1 VVRRGGH
8 PEDRVKRQP
17 VSALDLLLPG
27 AALALVTVG
36 ILFIYSAGLDTATG
50 ENTGAWVRQLIWAVS
65 GIGLMLFFTFFQL
78 GALRTYT
85 LVVYAANLLLLLVT
99 LLFGR
104 EVNGARAWL
113 GIGELGVQPSEFMKI
128 SAILFLAVYFTG
140 IGNGI
145 RELPRFL
152 LGLLIILVPMGMV
165 MLQPDTGTAL
175 VFIPIFLAMAFIAG
189 AEARHLAFFLLAGL
203 LTIILAAVP
212 VVLTA
217 MQKSGALIGLLGDPA
232 FMAYV
237 LAAGVAVTGLAVLG
251 WRRTKRRYFYWISWS
266 SSVAAIG
273 ALGSIA
279 VRMVLR
285 DYQIMRLAIFVD
297 PQLDPKGAG
306 WNILQSVT
314 AIGSGGLFGKG
325 WLQGTQ
331 SQLQYLPQQS
341 TDFIFS
347 ILAEEWGFLGGLL
360 ILGLFLAIVLRG
372 LTVIWGAR
380 EDYPLLV
387 GTGVLAMLF
396 FHVLVNIGMAMGIM
410 PITGIPL
417 MLLSYGGSS
426 LWTALAGVGI
436 LMNINR
442 RRHRY

>member
-1 VVRRGGH
+1 
-8 PEDRVKRQP
+8 VKRP
-17 VSALDLLLPG
+17 SLSAFDLMLP
-27 AALALVTVG
+27 AAVLALVAVG
-36 ILFIYSAGLDTATG
+36 ILFIYSAGLDTGSARSS
-50 ENTGAWVRQLIWAVS
+50 GAWIRQLVWAIT
-65 GIGLMLFFTFFQL
+65 GFAIMLFFTFFNL
-78 GALRTYT
+78 STLRTYA
-85 LVVYAANLLLLLVT
+85 LAIYAATLLLIVVT

-128 SAILFLAVYFTG
+128 TTILFLGGYFTG

-152 LGLLIILVPMGMV
+152 LGLVIILVPMGLV
-165 MLQPDTGTAL
+165 MLQPDLGTAL
-175 VFIPIFLAMAFIAG
+175 VFIPIFLGMAFIAG
-189 AEARHLAFFLLAGL
+189 AEARHLAFLLAAGL
-203 LTIILAAVP
+203 AAVMLVAVP

-217 MQKSGALIGLLGDPA
+217 MQRGSAVIGLAGDPA
-232 FMAYV
+232 FLAYV
-237 LAAGVAVTGLAVLG
+237 LAAAAAVTGLAILG
-251 WRRTKRRYFYWISWS
+251 WRWTKRRHFYWFAWTA
-266 SSVAAIG
+266 SVVMTAS
-273 ALGSIA
+273 LGSLA
-279 VRMVLR
+279 ARAVLR
-285 DYQIMRLAIFVD
+285 DYQIMRLAIFID

-331 SQLQYLPQQS
+331 SQLHYLPQQS
-341 TDFIFS
+341 TDFVFS
-347 ILAEEWGFLGGLL
+347 ILAEEWGFLGGVFV
-360 ILGLFLAIVLRG
+360 LGLFLVILARG
-372 LTVIWGAR
+372 LSVVWGSR
-380 EDYPLLV
+380 EDYALLT
-387 GTGVLAMLF
+387 GTGILAMLY

-426 LWTALAGVGI
+426 LWTALAGAGI

>member
-1 VVRRGGH
+1 
-8 PEDRVKRQP
+8 VKRQP

>member
-1 VVRRGGH
+1 
-8 PEDRVKRQP
+8 VKRPPLSPADLVLP
-17 VSALDLLLPG
+17 VAS
-27 AALALVTVG
+27 LVLVAVG
-36 ILFIYSAGLDTATG
+36 VLFIYSAGLDVGSARGSDAWIRQLVWAATG
-50 ENTGAWVRQLIWAVS
+50 IAI
-65 GIGLMLFFTFFQL
+65 MLFLTFFSL
-78 GALRTYT
+78 SALRAYAFAI
-85 LVVYAANLLLLLVT
+85 YAANLLLIVVT
-99 LLFGR
+99 LVFGR

-128 SAILFLAVYFTG
+128 STILFLAVYLTG

-152 LGLLIILVPMGMV
+152 LGLLIILVPMGLI
-165 MLQPDTGTAL
+165 MLQPDLGTAL
-175 VFIPIFLAMAFIAG
+175 VFIPIFLGMAFIAG
-189 AEARHLAFFLLAGL
+189 AEARHLAFLLVAGFAAVL
-203 LTIILAAVP
+203 MAAVP
-212 VVLTA
+212 VVVLA
-217 MQKSGALIGLLGDPA
+217 MRPEGAAPGLLGDRA
-232 FMAYV
+232 FLAYV
-237 LAAGVAVTGLAVLG
+237 LAAAAAVTGLAVLG
-251 WRRTKRRYFYWISWS
+251 WRWTKRRYFYWISWTA
-266 SSVAAIG
+266 SVATA
-273 ALGSIA
+273 ASLGSLA
-279 VRMVLR
+279 ARAALR

-297 PQLDPKGAG
+297 PQLDPRGAG

-347 ILAEEWGFLGGLL
+347 ILAEEWGFLGGVFV
-360 ILGLFLAIVLRG
+360 LGLFLVVLLRG
-372 LTVIWGAR
+372 LSVVWGAR
-380 EDYPLLV
+380 EDYPLLA
-387 GTGVLAMLF
+387 GTGILVMLF
-396 FHVLVNIGMAMGIM
+396 FHVLVNVGMAMGIM

-426 LWTALAGVGI
+426 LWTALAGTGI

>member
-1 VVRRGGH
+1 
-8 PEDRVKRQP
+8 VKRP
-17 VSALDLLLPG
+17 PLPTSDLILP
-27 AALALVTVG
+27 AAVLVLVAVG
-36 ILFIYSAGLDTATG
+36 ILFIYSAGLDSG
-50 ENTGAWVRQLIWAVS
+50 SRQNSGAWIRQLIWAAS
-65 GIGLMLFFTFFQL
+65 GIVIMVFLTLFNL
-78 GALRTYT
+78 GTLRTYA
-85 LVVYAANLLLLLVT
+85 LAVYAANLLLLAVT
-99 LLFGR
+99 LVFGR

-128 SAILFLAVYFTG
+128 TTILFLGVYFTG

-152 LGLLIILVPMGMV
+152 LGLLIILVPMALI
-165 MLQPDTGTAL
+165 MLQPDLGTAL
-175 VFIPIFLAMAFIAG
+175 VFIPIFLGMAFIAG
-189 AEARHLAFFLLAGL
+189 AEARHLAFFLAGGFGAVL
-203 LTIILAAVP
+203 LAASP

-217 MQKSGALIGLLGDPA
+217 MQRGGAAVSLAGDRA
-232 FMAYV
+232 FLAYV
-237 LAAGVAVTGLAVLG
+237 LVATAAVAGLALLG
-251 WRRTKRRYFYWISWS
+251 WRWTKRRYFYWIAWIA
-266 SSVAAIG
+266 SVAMTAS
-273 ALGSIA
+273 LGSLAARAAI
-279 VRMVLR
+279 R

-347 ILAEEWGFLGGLL
+347 ILAEEWGFLGG
-360 ILGLFLAIVLRG
+360 IFVLGLFLVIVVRG
-372 LTVIWGAR
+372 LSIVWGSR
-380 EDYPLLV
+380 EDFSLLA
-387 GTGVLAMLF
+387 GTGILVMLF

-426 LWTALAGVGI
+426 LWTALAGTGI

-442 RRHRY
+442 RRRRY

>member
-1 VVRRGGH
+1 
-8 PEDRVKRQP
+8 VKRPSLSVSDLMLP
-17 VSALDLLLPG
+17 VAVLM
-27 AALALVTVG
+27 LVAVG
-36 ILFIYSAGLDTATG
+36 ILFIYSAGLDSGTARS
-50 ENTGAWVRQLIWAVS
+50 TGAWIRQLVWAVT
-65 GIGLMLFFTFFQL
+65 GIAIMLFLMFFNL
-78 GALRTYT
+78 STLRTYAFALYAGT
-85 LVVYAANLLLLLVT
+85 LVLILVT
-99 LLFGR
+99 LAFGR

-128 SAILFLAVYFTG
+128 STILFLAVYLAG
-140 IGNGI
+140 IGNGV

-152 LGLLIILVPMGMV
+152 LGLLIILVPMGLI
-165 MLQPDTGTAL
+165 MLQPDMGTAL
-175 VFIPIFLAMAFIAG
+175 VFIPIFLGMAFVAG
-189 AEARHLAFFLLAGL
+189 AEARHLAFLFAAGLAAVLLAS
-203 LTIILAAVP
+203 VP
-212 VVLTA
+212 VVLAA
-217 MQKSGALIGLLGDPA
+217 MGRGGALLSLAGDRA
-232 FMAYV
+232 FLAYV
-237 LAAGVAVTGLAVLG
+237 LAAAAAVTGLAVLG
-251 WRRTKRRYFYWISWS
+251 WRWTRRRYFYWIAWTA
-266 SSVAAIG
+266 SVVMTAS
-273 ALGSIA
+273 LGSLGA
-279 VRMVLR
+279 RAVLR

-347 ILAEEWGFLGGLL
+347 ILAEEWGFMGGVFV
-360 ILGLFLAIVLRG
+360 LGLFFLILLRG
-372 LTVIWGAR
+372 LSIVWGSR
-380 EDYPLLV
+380 EDYALLT
-387 GTGVLAMLF
+387 GTGILSMLF

-426 LWTALAGVGI
+426 LWTALAGAGI

>member
-1 VVRRGGH
+1 
-8 PEDRVKRQP
+8 VKRP
-17 VSALDLLLPG
+17 PLSAADLLLPA
-27 AALALVTVG
+27 AALALVVVG
-36 ILFIYSAGLDTATG
+36 ILFIYSAGLDTASG
-50 ENTGAWVRQLIWAVS
+50 GNTGAWVRQLIWAVS
-65 GIGLMLFFTFFQL
+65 GIALMLFLTFFGL
-78 GALRTYT
+78 GVLRTYA
-85 LVVYAANLLLLLVT
+85 LAIYGANLVLIVVT

-113 GIGELGVQPSEFMKI
+113 GIGELGVQPSEFMKV
-128 SAILFLAVYFTG
+128 STILFLGVYFTG

-152 LGLLIILVPMGMV
+152 LGLLIILLPMGLV

-189 AEARHLAFFLLAGL
+189 AEARHLAFMLLAGL
-203 LTIILAAVP
+203 LTVVLAAVP
-212 VVLTA
+212 VVLGA
-217 MQKSGALIGLLGDPA
+217 MQRGGAVTGLLGDLT
-232 FMAYV
+232 FLAYV
-237 LAAGVAVTGLAVLG
+237 LAATAAVTGLAVLG
-251 WRRTKRRYFYWISWS
+251 WRWTKRRYFYWISWS
-266 SSVAAIG
+266 ASVAAT
-273 ALGSIA
+273 ASLGSIA
-279 VRMVLR
+279 VRAVLR

-297 PQLDPKGAG
+297 PNLDPRGAG

-325 WLQGTQ
+325 LLQGTQ

-347 ILAEEWGFLGGLL
+347 ILAEEWGFLGGVFV
-360 ILGLFLAIVLRG
+360 LGLYLVILLRS
-372 LTVIWGAR
+372 LTVLWGSR

-387 GTGVLAMLF
+387 GTGILAMLF
-396 FHVLVNIGMAMGIM
+396 FHVLVNVGMAMGIM

>member
-1 VVRRGGH
+1 
-8 PEDRVKRQP
+8 VKRQP
-17 VSALDLLLPG
+17 LSALDLLLPG

-50 ENTGAWVRQLIWAVS
+50 ENTGAWVRQLIWAVT

-78 GALRTYT
+78 SALRTYA
-85 LVVYAANLLLLLVT
+85 LAVYAANLLLLLVT

-128 SAILFLAVYFTG
+128 STILFLAVYFTG

-152 LGLLIILVPMGMV
+152 LGLLIILVPMGLV

-203 LTIILAAVP
+203 LTIIMAVVP

-217 MQKSGALIGLLGDPA
+217 MQKNGALIGLLGDPT

-237 LAAGVAVTGLAVLG
+237 LAAAVAITGLAVLG
-251 WRRTKRRYFYWISWS
+251 WRWTKRRYFYWISWS

-360 ILGLFLAIVLRG
+360 VLGLFLAIVLRG

-426 LWTALAGVGI
+426 LWTALAGIGI

>member
-1 VVRRGGH
+1 M
-8 PEDRVKRQP
+8 KRP
-17 VSALDLLLPG
+17 SFSLPDLILP
-27 AALALVTVG
+27 AAVLVLVAIG
-36 ILFIYSAGLDTATG
+36 ILFIYSAGLDTG
-50 ENTGAWVRQLIWAVS
+50 SVRNSGAWIRQLVWAVT
-65 GIGLMLFFTFFQL
+65 GLALMLFLAFFSL
-78 GALRTYT
+78 TTLRTYA
-85 LVVYAANLLLLLVT
+85 LAIYAANLLLIIVT

-128 SAILFLAVYFTG
+128 STILFLAVYFTG

-145 RELPRFL
+145 RELARFL
-152 LGLLIILVPMGMV
+152 LGLVIIIVPMGLI
-165 MLQPDTGTAL
+165 MLQPDLGTAL
-175 VFIPIFLAMAFIAG
+175 VFIPIFIGMAFIAG
-189 AEARHLAFFLLAGL
+189 AEARHLAFLLAAGFTAVL
-203 LTIILAAVP
+203 LAAVP
-212 VVLTA
+212 VVLAA
-217 MQKSGALIGLLGDPA
+217 MQRGGAVLGLLGDRA
-232 FMAYV
+232 FLAYV
-237 LAAGVAVTGLAVLG
+237 LAAAAAVTGLAVLG
-251 WRRTKRRYFYWISWS
+251 WRWTKRRYFYWIAWTA
-266 SSVAAIG
+266 SVVMTAS
-273 ALGSIA
+273 LGSLVARAI
-279 VRMVLR
+279 LR

-347 ILAEEWGFLGGLL
+347 ILAEEWGFMGG
-360 ILGLFLAIVLRG
+360 IFVLGLFLVIVLRG
-372 LTVIWGAR
+372 LSVVWGSR
-380 EDYPLLV
+380 EDYSLL
-387 GTGVLAMLF
+387 TGSGILVMLF

-417 MLLSYGGSS
+417 MLLSYGGSA
-426 LWTALAGVGI
+426 LWTALAGAGI

>member
-1 VVRRGGH
+1 M
-8 PEDRVKRQP
+8 KRQP
-17 VSALDLLLPG
+17 ISALDFLLP
-27 AALALVTVG
+27 AATLALVVVG
-36 ILFIYSAGLDTATG
+36 ILFIYSAGLDAATG
-50 ENTGAWVRQLIWAVS
+50 ENTGAWVRQLIWAVT
-65 GIGLMLFFTFFQL
+65 GFGLMLFFTFFQL
-78 GALRTYT
+78 GTLRTYA
-85 LVVYAANLLLLLVT
+85 LAVYAANLLLLVVT

-128 SAILFLAVYFTG
+128 ATILFLAVYFTG

-152 LGLLIILVPMGMV
+152 LGLLIIMVPMGLV

-175 VFIPIFLAMAFIAG
+175 VYIPIFLAMAFIAG
-189 AEARHLAFFLLAGL
+189 AEARHLAFLLLTGL

-212 VVLTA
+212 VMLTA
-217 MQKSGALIGLLGDPA
+217 MGRSGALIGLLADPA
-232 FMAYV
+232 FLAYV
-237 LAAGVAVTGLAVLG
+237 AAATVAVTGLAVLG
-251 WRRTKRRYFYWISWS
+251 WRWTKRRYFYWISWS

-273 ALGSIA
+273 TLGSI
-279 VRMVLR
+279 VLRTLLR

-306 WNILQSVT
+306 WNIIQSVT

-325 WLQGTQ
+325 WLLGTQ
-331 SQLQYLPQQS
+331 SQGQYLPQQS

-360 ILGLFLAIVLRG
+360 VLGLFLAILLRG
-372 LTVIWGAR
+372 VTVIWGAR
-380 EDYPLLV
+380 EDYPLLA

-396 FHVLVNIGMAMGIM
+396 FHVLVNLGMAMGIM
-410 PITGIPL
+410 PVMGIPL

>member
-1 VVRRGGH
+1 M
-8 PEDRVKRQP
+8 KRSP
-17 VSALDLLLPG
+17 LSPYDLVLP
-27 AALALVTVG
+27 AATLALVAIGV
-36 ILFIYSAGLDTATG
+36 LFIYSAGIDLASARDS
-50 ENTGAWVRQLIWAVS
+50 GAWIRQIVWAVT
-65 GIGLMLFFTFFQL
+65 GTAIMLLFTFLNLATLRAYAF
-78 GALRTYT
+78 AL
-85 LVVYAANLLLLLVT
+85 YAGNLLLIVVT

-128 SAILFLAVYFTG
+128 STILFLAVYLTG

-152 LGLLIILVPMGMV
+152 LGLLIVLVPIALIMV
-165 MLQPDTGTAL
+165 QPDLGTAI
-175 VFIPIFLAMAFIAG
+175 VFVPIFLGMSFVAG
-189 AEARHLAFFLLAGL
+189 AETRHLAF
-203 LTIILAAVP
+203 LAAAGFLAVLFAAAP
-212 VVLTA
+212 VVLAA
-217 MQKSGALIGLLGDPA
+217 MGRRGAFVSLAGDRVFLLTL
-232 FMAYV
+232 
-237 LAAGVAVTGLAVLG
+237 LAAAGSSAGLALLG
-251 WRRTKRRYFYWISWS
+251 WRWTKRRHFYWIAWAA
-266 SSVAAIG
+266 SVLMSA
-273 ALGSIA
+273 ALGSLVA
-279 VRMVLR
+279 RSVLR

-306 WNILQSVT
+306 WNIAQSVT

-347 ILAEEWGFLGGLL
+347 ILAEEWGFLGG
-360 ILGLFLAIVLRG
+360 IFVLGLYLVILLRG
-372 LTVIWGAR
+372 LSVVWTSR
-380 EDYPLLV
+380 EDYPLLA
-387 GTGVLAMLF
+387 GTGVLSLLF
-396 FHVLVNIGMAMGIM
+396 YHVLVNVGMAMGIM

-417 MLLSYGGSS
+417 LLLSYGGSA

>member
-1 VVRRGGH
+1 
-8 PEDRVKRQP
+8 
-17 VSALDLLLPG
+17 
-27 AALALVTVG
+27 
-36 ILFIYSAGLDTATG
+36 
-50 ENTGAWVRQLIWAVS
+50 VS
-65 GIGLMLFFTFFQL
+65 GVAIMLFLTFFNLTTLRAYAL
-78 GALRTYT
+78 GI
-85 LVVYAANLLLLLVT
+85 YAANLLLVVVT
-99 LLFGR
+99 LVFGR

-128 SAILFLAVYFTG
+128 STILFLAVYFTG

-152 LGLLIILVPMGMV
+152 LGLLIILVPMGLV

-203 LTIILAAVP
+203 FTIIMAVVP

-217 MQKSGALIGLLGDPA
+217 MQKNGALIGLLGDPT

-237 LAAGVAVTGLAVLG
+237 LAAAVAITGLAVLG
-251 WRRTKRRYFYWISWS
+251 WRWTKRRYFYWISWS

-360 ILGLFLAIVLRG
+360 VLGLFLAIVLRG

-426 LWTALAGVGI
+426 LWTALAGIGI

>member
-1 VVRRGGH
+1 
-8 PEDRVKRQP
+8 VKRQP
-17 VSALDLLLPG
+17 LSALDLLLPG
-27 AALALVTVG
+27 ASLALVAVG

-50 ENTGAWVRQLIWAVS
+50 ENTGAWVRQLIWAGT
-65 GIGLMLFFTFFQL
+65 GIGLMVFFTFFQL
-78 GALRTYT
+78 GMLRTYA
-85 LVVYAANLLLLLVT
+85 LAVYAANLLLLLVT

-128 SAILFLAVYFTG
+128 STILFLAVYFTG

-152 LGLLIILVPMGMV
+152 LGLLIIMVPMGLV
-165 MLQPDTGTAL
+165 MLQPDTGTAI
-175 VFIPIFLAMAFIAG
+175 VFIPIFLAIAFIAG
-189 AEARHLAFFLLAGL
+189 AEARHLAFLLLAGL
-203 LTIILAAVP
+203 LTIIMAAVP

-217 MQKSGALIGLLGDPA
+217 MGKTGALIGLLGDPA
-232 FMAYV
+232 FLAYV
-237 LAAGVAVTGLAVLG
+237 FAATMAVTGLAVLG
-251 WRRTKRRYFYWISWS
+251 WRWTKRRYFYWISWS

-273 ALGSIA
+273 ALTSIA
-279 VRMVLR
+279 LRTLLR

-306 WNILQSVT
+306 WNIIQSIT
-314 AIGSGGLFGKG
+314 AIGSGGLNGKG
-325 WLQGTQ
+325 WLHGTQ

-360 ILGLFLAIVLRG
+360 VLALFLVILLRG
-372 LTVIWGAR
+372 LTVIWGSR

-387 GTGVLAMLF
+387 GTGILGMLF
-396 FHVLVNIGMAMGIM
+396 FHVLVNLGMAMGIM
-410 PITGIPL
+410 PIMGIPL

>member
-1 VVRRGGH
+1 M
-8 PEDRVKRQP
+8 KRP
-17 VSALDLLLPG
+17 SLSPFDLMLPAAVLLLV
-27 AALALVTVG
+27 AVG
-36 ILFIYSAGLDTATG
+36 VLFIYSAGLDTGSARSSGAWIRQLVWAATG
-50 ENTGAWVRQLIWAVS
+50 VA
-65 GIGLMLFFTFFQL
+65 LMLFLTFFNL
-78 GALRTYT
+78 ATLRTYA
-85 LVVYAANLLLLLVT
+85 LGIYAGNLLLIVVT

-128 SAILFLAVYFTG
+128 TTILFLGVYFTG

-152 LGLLIILVPMGMV
+152 LGLLIILVPMGLV
-165 MLQPDTGTAL
+165 MLQPDLGTAL
-175 VFIPIFLAMAFIAG
+175 VFIPIFLGMAFIAG
-189 AEARHLAFFLLAGL
+189 AEARHLAFLLAAGL
-203 LTIILAAVP
+203 AAVMLVAVP

-217 MQKSGALIGLLGDPA
+217 MQRGGAVLGLIGDPT
-232 FMAYV
+232 FLAYV
-237 LAAGVAVTGLAVLG
+237 LAAAAAVTGLAVLG
-251 WRRTKRRYFYWISWS
+251 WRWTKRRHFYWIAWT
-266 SSVAAIG
+266 
-273 ALGSIA
+273 
-279 VRMVLR
+279 
-285 DYQIMRLAIFVD
+285 
-297 PQLDPKGAG
+297 GAG

-347 ILAEEWGFLGGLL
+347 ILAEEWGFLGGVFV
-360 ILGLFLAIVLRG
+360 LGLFLVILLRG
-372 LTVIWGAR
+372 LSVVWGSR
-380 EDYPLLV
+380 EDYSLLT
-387 GTGVLAMLF
+387 GTGILAMLF

-426 LWTALAGVGI
+426 LWTALAGAGI

>member
-1 VVRRGGH
+1 M
-8 PEDRVKRQP
+8 KRQP
-17 VSALDLLLPG
+17 LSALDLLLPG
-27 AALALVTVG
+27 AALTLVAVG
-36 ILFIYSAGLDTATG
+36 VLFIYSAGLDTASG
-50 ENTGAWVRQLIWAVS
+50 GNTGAWVRQLIWAGT
-65 GIGLMLFFTFFQL
+65 GIGLMLFLTFFQL
-78 GALRTYT
+78 GMLRTYA
-85 LVVYAANLLLLLVT
+85 LAVYAANLLLLLVT
-99 LLFGR
+99 LIFGR

-128 SAILFLAVYFTG
+128 STILFLAVYFTG

-152 LGLLIILVPMGMV
+152 LGLLIIMVPMGLV

-189 AEARHLAFFLLAGL
+189 AEARHLAFLLLAGL

-217 MQKSGALIGLLGDPA
+217 MRKSGAFVGLLGDPA

-237 LAAGVAVTGLAVLG
+237 LAAGAAVTGLAVLG
-251 WRRTKRRYFYWISWS
+251 WRWTKRRYFYWIAWS

-279 VRMVLR
+279 IRLVLR

-306 WNILQSVT
+306 WNIIQSVT
-314 AIGSGGLFGKG
+314 AIGSGGLNGKG

-347 ILAEEWGFLGGLL
+347 ILAEEWGLLGGLL
-360 ILGLFLAIVLRG
+360 VLGLFLVILLRG
-372 LTVIWGAR
+372 LTVIWGSR

-410 PITGIPL
+410 PIMGIPL

>member
-1 VVRRGGH
+1 
-8 PEDRVKRQP
+8 VKRQP
-17 VSALDLLLPG
+17 LSALDLLLPG

-36 ILFIYSAGLDTATG
+36 LLFIYSAGLDTATG
-50 ENTGAWVRQLIWAVS
+50 ENTGAWVRQLIWAAT
-65 GIGLMLFFTFFQL
+65 GIGLMLFLTFFQL
-78 GALRTYT
+78 GALRTYA
-85 LVVYAANLLLLLVT
+85 LAVYAANLLLLLVT

-113 GIGELGVQPSEFMKI
+113 GLGELGVQPSEFMKI
-128 SAILFLAVYFTG
+128 STILFLAVYFTG

-175 VFIPIFLAMAFIAG
+175 VFIPVFLAMAFIAG

-203 LTIILAAVP
+203 LTIIMAAVP

-237 LAAGVAVTGLAVLG
+237 LAAGAAITGLAVLG
-251 WRRTKRRYFYWISWS
+251 WRWTNRRYFYWISWS

-360 ILGLFLAIVLRG
+360 VLGLFLAILLRG

-442 RRHRY
+442 RQHRH

>member
-1 VVRRGGH
+1 M
-8 PEDRVKRQP
+8 KRQP
-17 VSALDLLLPG
+17 LSALDLLLPG

-36 ILFIYSAGLDTATG
+36 VLFIYSAGLDTATG
-50 ENTGAWVRQLIWAVS
+50 ENTGAWIRQVIWAAT

-78 GALRTYT
+78 GALRTYA
-85 LVVYAANLLLLLVT
+85 LPVYAANLLLLLVT

-128 SAILFLAVYFTG
+128 STILFLAVYFTG

-152 LGLLIILVPMGMV
+152 LGLLIILVPMGLV

-203 LTIILAAVP
+203 LTIIMAAVP

-217 MQKSGALIGLLGDPA
+217 MQKSGALLGLLSDPT

-237 LAAGVAVTGLAVLG
+237 LAAAVAITGLAVLG
-251 WRRTKRRYFYWISWS
+251 WRWTKRRYFYWISWS

-360 ILGLFLAIVLRG
+360 VLGLFLAIVLRG

>member
-1 VVRRGGH
+1 
-8 PEDRVKRQP
+8 VKRP
-17 VSALDLLLPG
+17 SFSLPDLILP
-27 AALALVTVG
+27 AAVLVLVAIG
-36 ILFIYSAGLDTATG
+36 ILFIYSAGLDTGSAR
-50 ENTGAWVRQLIWAVS
+50 NSGAWIRQLVWAVT
-65 GIGLMLFFTFFQL
+65 GLALMLFLAFFSL
-78 GALRTYT
+78 TTLRTYA
-85 LVVYAANLLLLLVT
+85 LAIYAANLLLIIVT

-128 SAILFLAVYFTG
+128 STILFLAVYFTG

-145 RELPRFL
+145 RELARFL
-152 LGLLIILVPMGMV
+152 LGLVIIIVPMGLI
-165 MLQPDTGTAL
+165 MLQPDLGTAL
-175 VFIPIFLAMAFIAG
+175 VFIPIFIGMAFIAG
-189 AEARHLAFFLLAGL
+189 AEARHLAFLLAAGFTAVL
-203 LTIILAAVP
+203 LAAVP
-212 VVLTA
+212 VVLAA
-217 MQKSGALIGLLGDPA
+217 MQRGGAVLGLLGDRA
-232 FMAYV
+232 FLAYV
-237 LAAGVAVTGLAVLG
+237 LAAAAAVTGLAVLG
-251 WRRTKRRYFYWISWS
+251 WRWTKRRYFYWIAWTA
-266 SSVAAIG
+266 SVVMTAS
-273 ALGSIA
+273 LGSLVA
-279 VRMVLR
+279 RAVLR

-347 ILAEEWGFLGGLL
+347 ILAEEWGFMGG
-360 ILGLFLAIVLRG
+360 IFVLGLFLVIGLRG
-372 LTVIWGAR
+372 LSVVWGSR
-380 EDYPLLV
+380 EDYSLL
-387 GTGVLAMLF
+387 TGSGILVMLF

-417 MLLSYGGSS
+417 MLLSYGGSA
-426 LWTALAGVGI
+426 LWTALAGAGI